1 LRKKLKNQIQNCLGV
16 SRFARTCGNGR
27 FVQMSGWF
35 CSAFVDG
42 CLDPKIL
49 LE

>member
-1 LRKKLKNQIQNCLGV
+1 LLGV
-16 SRFARTCGNGR
+16 STCARTCGNGR
-27 FVQMSGWF
+27 FVQLSGWF
-35 CSAFVDG
+35 CSAFVGG